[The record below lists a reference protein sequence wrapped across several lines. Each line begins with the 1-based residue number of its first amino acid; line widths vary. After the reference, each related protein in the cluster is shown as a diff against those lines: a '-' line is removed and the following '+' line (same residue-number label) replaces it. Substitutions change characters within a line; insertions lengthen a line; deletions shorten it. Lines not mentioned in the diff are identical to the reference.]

1 MISVAVRVGP
11 RRPLIMAHAFIA
23 PRGPRRP
30 LKTLSDVPLRPVM
43 LTSLDKGSYEVC
55 GGMITCP

>member
-1 MISVAVRVGP
+1 MVSVAVRVGP
-11 RRPLIMAHAFIA
+11 RRPLIMAQTFIA

-43 LTSLDKGSYEVC
+43 LTSLAKGGHEVC
-55 GGMITCP
+55 GGRIVCP